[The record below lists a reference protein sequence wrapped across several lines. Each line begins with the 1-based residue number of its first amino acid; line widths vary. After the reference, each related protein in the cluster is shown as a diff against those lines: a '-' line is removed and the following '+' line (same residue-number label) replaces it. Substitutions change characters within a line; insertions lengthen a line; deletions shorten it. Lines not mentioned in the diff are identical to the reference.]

1 MVETLVVIGLTNAVK
16 RKPGKFFYG
25 ITPRP
30 HNSVT
35 YSYSYDL
42 LTAKDLVKMRLC

>member
-1 MVETLVVIGLTNAVK
+1 MVETLVVIGLTNAVI
-16 RKPGKFFYG
+16 GLTNAG